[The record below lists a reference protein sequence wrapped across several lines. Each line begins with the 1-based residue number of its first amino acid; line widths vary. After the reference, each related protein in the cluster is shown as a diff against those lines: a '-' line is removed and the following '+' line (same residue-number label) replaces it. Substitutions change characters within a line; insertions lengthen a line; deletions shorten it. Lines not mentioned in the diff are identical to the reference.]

1 MTDNKDGKDRCSALV
16 AATPRLFWDGFNDH
30 SATQKD
36 GGASDATAPSRS
48 AKKPYGKPTYR
59 FERVFETMA
68 LSCGKVGP
76 VEFQCRFNR
85 KNS

>member
-1 MTDNKDGKDRCSALV
+1 MAEQNDKPDKQDACESPASGK
-16 AATPRLFWDGFNDH
+16 
-30 SATQKD
+30 
-36 GGASDATAPSRS
+36 
-48 AKKPYGKPTYR
+48 KKYEKPAFR

>member
-1 MTDNKDGKDRCSALV
+1 MRMAE
-16 AATPRLFWDGFNDH
+16 
-30 SATQKD
+30 QK
-36 GGASDATAPSRS
+36 
-48 AKKPYGKPTYR
+48 GKPGEPDSKESPPATKRKYEKPAFR

-68 LSCGKVGP
+68 LTCGKVGG